1 MILFISVI
9 KAPKSAVLAGVQVGA
24 GAVARVCPGLYL
36 KSFFND
42 IAMHF
47 VTLLIL
53 FCIVCLTL
61 FWSGLGLA
69 GELWLLLVKKWMM
82 VRLQSFFLVIFDF
95 CWEILVWVEVIWTV
109 NSLDCCTWD
118 TYAFGHI
125 KLWGIWWTLILYGS
139 RLLNYLVSC
148 LGTLGNWYWL
158 YYILINKCFATHLHS
173 FFLLAWLI

>member
-1 MILFISVI
+1 VTSKKLSLVLVFWAFLSQLMILFISVI

-61 FWSGLGLA
+61 F
-69 GELWLLLVKKWMM
+69 
-82 VRLQSFFLVIFDF
+82 
-95 CWEILVWVEVIWTV
+95 
-109 NSLDCCTWD
+109 
-118 TYAFGHI
+118 
-125 KLWGIWWTLILYGS
+125 
-139 RLLNYLVSC
+139 
-148 LGTLGNWYWL
+148 
-158 YYILINKCFATHLHS
+158 
-173 FFLLAWLI
+173 